1 MISNTKTNLSQN
13 IGRILLG
20 LMLLFAGIGHLTRSR
35 TEFLAQ
41 VPHWVPLDADLVVV
55 LSGIAEIALGIALLI
70 FLKWRVWV
78 GIAVAA
84 FFIIIFPGNISQYIN
99 GVDAFGLNSDQA
111 RGIRLLF
118 QPLLVVWALWSTGAW
133 KALRNK

>member
-1 MISNTKTNLSQN
+1 MKSNTKTNLSQN

-20 LMLLFAGIGHLTRSR
+20 LMLLFAGIGHLTWSR
-35 TEFLAQ
+35 AEFLAQ
-41 VPHWVPLDADLVVV
+41 VPHWVSLDADLVIV
-55 LSGIAEIALGIALLI
+55 LSGIAEIAFGIALLI
-70 FLKWRVWV
+70 FLNWHVWV
-78 GIAVAA
+78 GIAVTA
-84 FFIIIFPGNISQYIN
+84 FFIIISPGNISQYIN